1 MADPLIPVVLEP
13 ANSVWES
20 KVDLEGIHNFIL
32 RAGQKG
38 AEPVSLSLIPD
49 AAKSDGSGRQSLTGA
64 VNDTVNHTLYGR
76 RGAISR
82 RYLVFVA
89 TVRRGNPLGAFRQ
102 SGKGSARIVCQRHAG
117 CYRRASAAGGCTSSK
132 YRAVAKY

>member
-38 AEPVSLSLIPD
+38 AEPGFIIVNTRRGKIH
-49 AAKSDGSGRQSLTGA
+49 DGSGHKA
-64 VNDTVNHTLYGR
+64 
-76 RGAISR
+76 
-82 RYLVFVA
+82 
-89 TVRRGNPLGAFRQ
+89 
-102 SGKGSARIVCQRHAG
+102 
-117 CYRRASAAGGCTSSK
+117 
-132 YRAVAKY
+132 